1 MMKVLCGAVLSAL
14 LLAAGRVGA
23 ACQWPA
29 WEQFKQAYV
38 SPEGRVI
45 DPSDA
50 RKISTSEGQSYGLF
64 FALAAN
70 DRAGF
75 DKLLTW
81 TQNNLAE
88 GDLKQHLPGW
98 LWGKKDDEQWTLLD
112 SNSAS
117 DSDLWIAWALLE
129 AGRLWQQPQYTE
141 TGKALLARIVAE
153 ETVAVP
159 GLGTMLLP
167 GKVGFADD
175 SGWRFNPSYL
185 PPQLATYFVRFGAP
199 WPALRDSNLRL
210 LLETA
215 PKGFTPDWVRYE
227 KGKGWQLKTEKPPIG
242 SYDAIRVYLWVGM
255 LHDGDKQK
263 ARLLQRFA
271 PMAAQT
277 TEHGV
282 PRRK

>member
-1 MMKVLCGAVLSAL
+1 M
-14 LLAAGRVGA
+14 
-23 ACQWPA
+23 
-29 WEQFKQAYV
+29 
-38 SPEGRVI
+38 I

-153 ETVAVP
+153 ECVRH
-159 GLGTMLLP
+159 LP
-167 GKVGFADD
+167 SHQALSLYGMGRQAADSQD
-175 SGWRFNPSYL
+175 SHA
-185 PPQLATYFVRFGAP
+185 LAQSR
-199 WPALRDSNLRL
+199 
-210 LLETA
+210 
-215 PKGFTPDWVRYE
+215 
-227 KGKGWQLKTEKPPIG
+227 
-242 SYDAIRVYLWVGM
+242 
-255 LHDGDKQK
+255 
-263 ARLLQRFA
+263 
-271 PMAAQT
+271 
-277 TEHGV
+277 
-282 PRRK
+282 

>member
-14 LLAAGRVGA
+14 LLAAGPVSA

-29 WEQFKQAYV
+29 WEQFKKAYV

-88 GDLKQHLPGW
+88 GDLRQHLPGW

-141 TGKALLARIVAE
+141 TGKALLARIVEE

-185 PPQLATYFVRFGAP
+185 PPQLATYFV
-199 WPALRDSNLRL
+199 
-210 LLETA
+210 
-215 PKGFTPDWVRYE
+215 
-227 KGKGWQLKTEKPPIG
+227 
-242 SYDAIRVYLWVGM
+242 
-255 LHDGDKQK
+255 
-263 ARLLQRFA
+263 
-271 PMAAQT
+271 
-277 TEHGV
+277 
-282 PRRK
+282 

>member
-14 LLAAGRVGA
+14 LLAAGQVGA

-129 AGRLWQQPQYTE
+129 AG
-141 TGKALLARIVAE
+141 
-153 ETVAVP
+153 
-159 GLGTMLLP
+159 
-167 GKVGFADD
+167 
-175 SGWRFNPSYL
+175 
-185 PPQLATYFVRFGAP
+185 
-199 WPALRDSNLRL
+199 
-210 LLETA
+210 
-215 PKGFTPDWVRYE
+215 
-227 KGKGWQLKTEKPPIG
+227 
-242 SYDAIRVYLWVGM
+242 
-255 LHDGDKQK
+255 
-263 ARLLQRFA
+263 
-271 PMAAQT
+271 
-277 TEHGV
+277 
-282 PRRK
+282 

>member
-14 LLAAGRVGA
+14 LLAAGQVGA

-141 TGKALLARIVAE
+141 TGKALLAQRGRSLITAL
-153 ETVAVP
+153 T
-159 GLGTMLLP
+159 TT
-167 GKVGFADD
+167 DD
-175 SGWRFNPSYL
+175 
-185 PPQLATYFVRFGAP
+185 
-199 WPALRDSNLRL
+199 D
-210 LLETA
+210 
-215 PKGFTPDWVRYE
+215 D
-227 KGKGWQLKTEKPPIG
+227 
-242 SYDAIRVYLWVGM
+242 
-255 LHDGDKQK
+255 
-263 ARLLQRFA
+263 
-271 PMAAQT
+271 
-277 TEHGV
+277 
-282 PRRK
+282 